1 MGLTTGWILLNNGA
15 KKVKCENWVV
25 DIDCSGEMEIEFL
38 PSDLRIGID
47 LGAIKR
53 EVKCQNLWFDTQ
65 ADVEEFIAYMKTMN
79 ATGAWKLE
87 IQTDIGGDKFE
98 FNGTDDSMDVF
109 CVKIAGISKPAK
121 GEGTVYKINMVTF
134 REAG

>member
-25 DIDCSGEMEIEFL
+25 DVDNSGEQEIEFL

-53 EVKCQNLWFDTQ
+53 EVKCQNLWFDTK
-65 ADVEEFIAYMKTMN
+65 ADVEEFIALMKTYN
-79 ATGAWKLE
+79 ASGAWEFE
-87 IQTDIGGDKFE
+87 IQTDTGGSKFK
-98 FNGTDDSMDVF
+98 FNGTDDSIDVF